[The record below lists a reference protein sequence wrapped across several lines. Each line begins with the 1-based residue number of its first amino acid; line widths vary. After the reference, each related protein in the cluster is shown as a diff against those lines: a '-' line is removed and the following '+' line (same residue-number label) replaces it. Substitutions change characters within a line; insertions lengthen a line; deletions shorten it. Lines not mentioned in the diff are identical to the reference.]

1 MSRVAHYGVMPL
13 WAPAFVGAIEEMN
26 RSESSVE
33 FAHLAGRA
41 RGRGCGGSSRGR
53 SDKAEAALYS
63 NVKLLLETAGFAV
76 NG

>member
-1 MSRVAHYGVMPL
+1 
-13 WAPAFVGAIEEMN
+13 MN

-33 FAHLAGRA
+33 FARLAGMA
-41 RGRGCGGSSRGR
+41 RGCGCGGSSRGR

-76 NG
+76 KGQVAAETSAPEPKVDR